1 MFWRGVLGY
10 LPVNIVQGVV
20 GLLTI
25 VTFTRLLSP
34 GQFGDYALGFSVM
47 SLTHTA
53 IFTWNEAAMARL
65 WAAEDVKGRAHDHA
79 ATIYR
84 TWMLLLL
91 VLPLAAFAAVLWP
104 MTPGLKLAVLAGLA
118 AVVPRTFVKLVQ
130 ERQRAAGEVSGA
142 ASLDIAQTLGAFV
155 LGAGFAA
162 AGFGGASPLIG
173 FGLAAA
179 ACLIWRAPAELKLAR
194 SGRFESVRLRPHA
207 AFGVPVALSLIL
219 ALVLSSTDRF
229 LLAAFLD
236 AEAVGVY
243 HAGYSLANRT
253 LDVVF
258 IWLGAAGGP
267 ALVMALERG
276 GREALIPAAREQA
289 SVMLLLTVPAAIGLA
304 LVAAP
309 LSQLMI
315 GEGLAARAAHVTP
328 WIAASGLLGG
338 LTTYYFHQA
347 FTLGRRTGRLL
358 AAMTVPAAANLVLNI
373 VLIPRFGLD
382 GALYAT
388 LASYGLGLAA
398 SAALGRGAMPL
409 PVPWTTLFQAVGASL
424 AMALVVSRLPALGGI
439 AELILKAGAGALIY
453 GGLIAVLD
461 AGGLRSRGVALVK
474 ARRAEAHA

>member
-10 LPVNIVQGVV
+10 LPVNIVQGIV

-25 VTFTRLLSP
+25 VTFTRLLTP
-34 GQFGDYALGFSVM
+34 AQFGDYALGFSVM

-53 IFTWNEAAMARL
+53 LFTWNEAAMARL
-65 WAAEDVKGRAHDHA
+65 WAAEEVKGRAADHA

-84 TWMLLLL
+84 TWLTLLIT
-91 VLPLAAFAAVLWP
+91 LPVAGFVAAVWP
-104 MTPGLKLAVLAGLA
+104 MSAGLKLAVLAGLA

-142 ASLDIAQTLGAFV
+142 ASLDMAQTIGAFAI
-155 LGAGFAA
+155 GAGFAW

-173 FGLAAA
+173 LGLAAL
-179 ACLIWRAPAELKLAR
+179 ACLIWRAPAERRLATA
-194 SGRFESVRLRPHA
+194 GRFEAARLKPHA
-207 AFGVPVALSLIL
+207 AFGVPVAMSLIL

-236 AEAVGVY
+236 SEAVGVY

-267 ALVMALERG
+267 AMVMALERG
-276 GREALIPAAREQA
+276 GREALAKAAREQV
-289 SVMLLLTVPAAIGLA
+289 SVMLLLTLPAAVGLA

-328 WIAASGLLGG
+328 WIAASGLLAG

-347 FTLGRRTGRLL
+347 FTLGRKTVLL
-358 AAMTVPAAANLVLNI
+358 LVAMTIPAGANLALNL

-388 LASYGLGLAA
+388 LASYALGLAA
-398 SAALGRGAMPL
+398 SAALGRRAMPL
-409 PVPWTTLFQAVGASL
+409 PIPWLTLAQALGAS
-424 AMALVVSRLPALGGI
+424 AIMAFVVTRLPASGGLI
-439 AELILKAGAGALIY
+439 ELALKAGAGALVY
-453 GGLIAVLD
+453 GAVVAVLD
-461 AGGLRSRGVALVK
+461 AGRLRSRALAMLK